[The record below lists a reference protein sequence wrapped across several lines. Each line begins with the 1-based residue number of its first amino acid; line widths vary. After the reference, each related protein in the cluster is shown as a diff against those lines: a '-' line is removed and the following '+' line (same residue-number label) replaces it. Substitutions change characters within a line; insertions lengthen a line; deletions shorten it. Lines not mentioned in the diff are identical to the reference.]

1 MMLIIMRDLRSFDD
15 AATLSQGQKHEVS
28 LLVEALCQR
37 YEAAR
42 VLFSPDL
49 GDVGTQ
55 LRRNGAPTPFV
66 MHRYEKRHIFAHRKP
81 G

>member
-15 AATLSQGQKHEVS
+15 AATLSQGQKYEVAR
-28 LLVEALCQR
+28 LVEALCQR

-42 VLFSPDL
+42 ELFSPDL
-49 GDVGTQ
+49 GGVHTTSPQ
-55 LRRNGAPTPFV
+55 WPPTPFV
-66 MHRYEKRHIFAHRKP
+66 MHGYENRYIFAYRKP